1 MSGEGQT
8 GRAGASERNEEYER
22 MEKWLDDHPEF
33 THDYFARKAKRS
45 MVDGWLLAQ
54 ALSHS
59 PNLKQPETSNS
70 SGSNSRNNSGTNT
83 PVRKISAQEFD
94 RGDTLNPIVSTV
106 DGARTFL
113 GPSTSQT
120 SVTNKLHRRPRTE
133 LKTLDEKELMY
144 ELVIDIC
151 NELDVNSLCHK
162 ILQNV
167 CILLNADRCSLF
179 LVHGREGEERFLEA
193 KLFDVSADTTLE
205 EVCEN
210 REAIR
215 IPWGTGIIGHVA
227 QTGELLNI
235 PDAYKDPRFNNE
247 IDLQMGYRTHSI
259 LSTPIKDCEGV
270 VIGVAQA
277 INRTNCKDEPF
288 NLHDEKIFSNYMAFC
303 GIGLKN
309 AQLYEKSLLENRR
322 NQVLLDL
329 ARVIFEEQNNVAN
342 LIYKIMMH
350 TQSLLQCQRC
360 QVMLIDDLCKKNIK
374 HCPLGM
380 GIFSQVF
387 DLENTDF
394 DNSDTFNREWPAEP
408 RFPIHIGISGYVA
421 ATGKILNIAN
431 AYEDK
436 RFDPTVD
443 IDRNFK
449 TKAILCMPIKN
460 AQGKVIGVT
469 QLINKL
475 DGSIFN
481 KNDENLFEAF
491 AIFCGLGINNTQT
504 YETLMKA
511 MAKQRIS
518 LECLS
523 YHASAPADEA
533 RRLKTMVI
541 PSTYSYNLLDFS
553 FSDFGLDDD
562 DTLKAS
568 IRMFIDLNLLERF
581 RINYETFCRW
591 LLSVKKNYRDV
602 TYHNWRHA
610 FNVAQTMFCMFKSG
624 QMDNVLT
631 ETEKLALIIACLCHD
646 LDHRGTNN
654 QFQIKTSSPL
664 ADLYSTSTLE
674 HHHFDQCIMILSTKG
689 NDILCNIRQDEYE
702 EVIQMLENAIL
713 ATDLAL
719 YFKFRG
725 EFFNLVKSSETNWN
739 RERDRDL
746 LRSMMMTASDVS
758 AITKPWEVQLKVAD
772 LIASEFFEQGDLE
785 KTQLNIKPAE
795 MMDRDKKDRLP
806 DMQVGFIDSICLP
819 VYQAIAEI
827 SPRLEPLL
835 DGCKKNRQNWQYV
848 SQHNSKHVVDENK
861 RENESKDDS
870 IHENEGNVEEEID
883 NENENEN
890 LQLMDIE
897 SSEEAEN
904 TDSVTIS

>member
-1 MSGEGQT
+1 MSGEEQA
-8 GRAGASERNEEYER
+8 GRAGATDRNEEYER

-59 PNLKQPETSNS
+59 PGLNFKQPETNNS

-179 LVHGREGEERFLEA
+179 LVHGRGGEERFLEA
-193 KLFDVSADTTLE
+193 KLFDVCADTTLE
-205 EVCEN
+205 EVGEN

-227 QTGELLNI
+227 QTGDLLNI

-247 IDLQMGYRTHSI
+247 IDLQMGYRTRSI
-259 LSTPIKDCEGV
+259 LSTPIKDSEGV

-277 INRTNCKDEPF
+277 INRINSKDEPF
-288 NLHDEKIFSNYMAFC
+288 NSHDERIFSNYMAFC

-329 ARVIFEEQNNVAN
+329 ARVIFEEQNNVAD

-421 ATGKILNIAN
+421 ATGKTLNIAN
-431 AYEDK
+431 AYEDN

-443 IDRNFK
+443 IDPNFK

-460 AQGKVIGVT
+460 AHGKVIGVT

-475 DGSIFN
+475 DGSIFK

-491 AIFCGLGINNTQT
+491 AIFCGLGINNTQM
-504 YETLMKA
+504 YETVMKA

-541 PSTYSYNLLDFS
+541 PSTYAYNLLDFS

-581 RINYETFCRW
+581 RISYETVCRW
-591 LLSVKKNYRDV
+591 MLSVKKNYRDV

-610 FNVAQTMFCMFKSG
+610 FNVAQTMFCMLKSG
-624 QMDNVLT
+624 QMDNILT

-689 NDILCNIRQDEYE
+689 NDILCNIKQNEYE
-702 EVIQMLENAIL
+702 EIIQILENAIL

-725 EFFNLVKSSETNWN
+725 EFFNLVKSSETDWN

-795 MMDRDKKDRLP
+795 MMDRDKKDHLP

-835 DGCKKNRQNWQYV
+835 DGCKKNRQNWQYM
-848 SQHNSKHVVDENK
+848 SQQNSKHVVDECK
-861 RENESKDDS
+861 KENESKDDNLQES
-870 IHENEGNVEEEID
+870 ESNEDEAMD
-883 NENENEN
+883 NESKDDNN
-890 LQLMDIE
+890 LQPMDTE
-897 SSEEAEN
+897 SGEDAE
-904 TDSVTIS
+904 DIAVS